1 MSARLQFRAFCF
13 KPQFPNLSRKR
24 GDYVSLMGTLVVA
37 FLRIYIIPFCL
48 T

>member
-1 MSARLQFRAFCF
+1 MF

-24 GDYVSLMGTLVVA
+24 GDYMSLMGTLVVV
-37 FLRIYIIPFCL
+37 FLKVYIILFWL